1 MAFHIHLISDSTG
14 ETIENIAGACLAQFE
29 GVEVKKHHWH
39 LIKTMRLLNTVK
51 ENIKNTNCLV
61 LYTLVNTDLRYD
73 LEKFCKDNNIPCI
86 AVLRSVLIGMM
97 DLFQA
102 EPTHN
107 IGRQH
112 ILDDKYFARI
122 DAIDFTMEHDDGRGI
137 DTIEKADIVVL
148 GVSRTSKTPTCFYL
162 ACKGYKAANIPFV
175 TGVNLDYVRELKNPI
190 IIGLTR
196 DMGSLIAIRKNR
208 LLSLNETRET
218 SYTEPEMVRE
228 EMQEARRFFSKI
240 GCHVIDVSRK
250 SIEETSSEILMLLSA
265 VKAARK
271 LKEGKNVF
279 PS

>member
-1 MAFHIHLISDSTG
+1 MAFHIHLISDATG
-14 ETIENIAGACLAQFE
+14 ETIESITKACLVQFK
-29 GVEVKKHHWH
+29 GVEVKKHHWY

-61 LYTLVNTDLRYD
+61 LYTFVNKDLRAD

-86 AVLRSVLIGMM
+86 AVLRPVLIGMM
-97 DLFQA
+97 NLFQV
-102 EPTHN
+102 EPTH
-107 IGRQH
+107 ISGIQH
-112 ILDDKYFARI
+112 ILDDEYFARI
-122 DAIDFTMEHDDGRGI
+122 EAIDFTMEHDDGRGA
-137 DTIEKADIVVL
+137 DTIDRADIVVL

-162 ACKGYKAANIPFV
+162 ACKGYKAANVPFFL
-175 TGVNLDYVRELKNPI
+175 GADFDYITKLKNPI

-208 LLSLNETRET
+208 LLSLNEMRET
-218 SYTEPEMVRE
+218 SYTEPNVVRE

-250 SIEETSSEILMLLSA
+250 SIEETSSEIVMLLSM

-271 LKEGKNVF
+271 AGLEHNSFK
-279 PS
+279 